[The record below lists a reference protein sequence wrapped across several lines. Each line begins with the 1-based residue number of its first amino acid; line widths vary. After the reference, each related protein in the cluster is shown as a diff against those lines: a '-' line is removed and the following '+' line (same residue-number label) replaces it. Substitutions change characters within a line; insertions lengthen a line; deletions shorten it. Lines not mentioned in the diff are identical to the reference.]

1 MKKNPF
7 LFLSAALAA
16 VVLSSCGKP
25 VSLSPLPENG
35 SEVQNI
41 MVPTGS
47 LHVTVG
53 TEEDTKASLTG
64 LNEKNVRSLQVFVFN
79 AESGKRETDRFVS
92 ANNLTITA
100 PVGEK
105 HIWAIVNHE
114 RFADMP
120 TEEQLKNTVSDLSDN
135 YAANGIYLVMAGE
148 KDVTVTQ
155 ENIPVEIPV
164 TRLTSRIVLK
174 KVIRKFD
181 ETYLKNCTFTIKEI
195 YLKNVAGDTTLS
207 LNKNGSE
214 WDLPDPKVWYNKM
227 KRVDAPSVN
236 PLIWDNNLGI
246 SCEENTEK
254 TIDRVWYTYP
264 NPTSGDTK
272 SADWSARHTRLVVHA
287 EVTGYGSGGAI
298 QSYYTFTLP
307 VLKRNFS
314 YEIANI
320 TFTMLGKNNDDDD
333 TVTDTGTASITL
345 NVKDWDSTTDLN
357 FNM

>member
-1 MKKNPF
+1 MKKNPV

-16 VVLSSCGKP
+16 VVLSSCGKT

-35 SEVQNI
+35 SEFESI
-41 MVPTGS
+41 VPTGS

-53 TEEDTKASLTG
+53 TEEGTKASLTG
-64 LNEKNVRSLQVFVFN
+64 LNEKNVRCMQVFVFN
-79 AESGKRETDRFVS
+79 AETGKRETDRFVS

-100 PVGEK
+100 PVGNK

-120 TEEQLKNTVSDLSDN
+120 TEAQLKSTVSDLSDN

-155 ENIPVEIPV
+155 ENIPLEIPV
-164 TRLTSRIVLK
+164 TRLATRIVLK
-174 KVIRKFD
+174 KITRKFSD
-181 ETYLKNCTFTIKEI
+181 TYLKDCSFTIKDI
-195 YLKNVAGDTTLS
+195 YLKNVAGDTNFS
-207 LNKNGSE
+207 LDKNGDE
-214 WDLPDPKVWYNKM
+214 WVIPDPTVWYNKM
-227 KRVDAPSVN
+227 RNENTASVK
-236 PLIWDNNLGI
+236 PLIFDNNLGI
-246 SCEENTEK
+246 SCEEGVEK
-254 TIDRVWYTYP
+254 TIDRVWYSYP
-264 NPTSGDTK
+264 NPTSGDSK
-272 SADWSARHTRLVVHA
+272 ASDWSARHTRLVIHA
-287 EVTGYGSGGAI
+287 EVTGYGNSGAI

-307 VLKRNFS
+307 VLKRNCS
-314 YEIANI
+314 YEIAGI
-320 TFTMLGKNNDDDD
+320 TFTMLGKTNDDDD